1 MQDACEKLSL
11 VDNEVRAV
19 SSQGSLA
26 GDLTAQCD
34 KSKPAIFDASGKGE
48 P

>member
-1 MQDACEKLSL
+1 MQDVCKKMSL

-19 SSQGSLA
+19 SSQGRLD
-26 GDLTAQCD
+26 GYLTVQCD